1 MRIFVVLHVLSMFA
15 AVAVTGGGDL
25 LFYRIARTR
34 DAAAIRASGAV
45 FARLAR
51 VIPVL
56 FGLGAVFG
64 VIAIFVHG
72 FDPFATWLVLAYV
85 LFVTGLLLGNFVN
98 GAWAGRVTAAADE
111 PDPALELAVRDRRGL
126 IGIVLFWLIVAALV
140 FLMVAKPLS

>member
-25 LFYRIARTR
+25 LFYRIARTC

-51 VIPVL
+51 LIPVL

-85 LFVTGLLLGNFVN
+85 LFITGLLLGNFVN

-111 PDPALELAVRDRRGL
+111 PDAALELAVSDRRGL

-140 FLMVAKPLS
+140 FLMVAKPFS